1 MEESRVACFGA
12 SIFFSQIFGYSYPA
26 TLNVMNSF
34 THAALVHVDPKD
46 FYSMLVYYF
55 SLLKTSTSLSSETTD
70 LNLMISVAVY
80 INKMHSECGFELW
93 NYLQNE
99 VVEVKELL
107 SMEAKL
113 VPYMYVL
120 PALLTKKDISQINVV
135 LESAAQSAS
144 RCSCPFYQIG
154 AQEAG
159 QEEKYAE
166 ANDPMCVDLLCHN
179 EVLPHW
185 GTGIW

>member
-1 MEESRVACFGA
+1 MEECRVACVGA

-26 TLNVMNSF
+26 TLNVMTAF
-34 THAALVHVDPKD
+34 IHAALVHVDPKD

-55 SLLKTSTSLSSETTD
+55 SLLKTSSSLSSETTD

-80 INKMHSECGFELW
+80 INKMHSECGLELW
-93 NYLQNE
+93 DYLQIE
-99 VVEVKELL
+99 VEAKELL

-113 VPYMYVL
+113 VPYMYML

-166 ANDPMCVDLLCHN
+166 ANDSMCVDLLCRN

-185 GTGIW
+185 GTGIRY